1 MAGKA
6 RYSDEELEE
15 FKVIL
20 NKKMEDALTDFK
32 HFQGQ
37 LDHSD
42 ENSGT
47 TTEGTVDLMEDG
59 ANSLSREKMAELAG
73 RQRKFI
79 QNLKAALVR
88 VENKTYGVCRDTGK
102 LISKERLK
110 IVPHTTL
117 SIEAKNAQSES

>member
-1 MAGKA
+1 MASE
-6 RYSDEELEE
+6 RYSDSDLAE
-15 FKVIL
+15 FKEIIS
-20 NKKMEDALTDFK
+20 KKLLDAETDFK

-47 TTEGTVDLMEDG
+47 TTGGTTDLMEDG
-59 ANSLSREKMAELAG
+59 ANSLSREKMAELAS

-88 VENKTYGVCRDTGK
+88 IENKSYGICRDTGK
-102 LISKERLK
+102 LISKGRLK

-117 SIEAKNAQSES
+117 SIEAKNAQNKD

>member
-1 MAGKA
+1 MANE
-6 RYSDEELEE
+6 RYSDADLAE
-15 FKVIL
+15 FKEIID
-20 NKKMEDALTDFK
+20 KKLADAETDFR

-42 ENSGT
+42 ENAGT
-47 TTEGTVDLMEDG
+47 TTEGTTDLMEDG
-59 ANSLSREKMAELAG
+59 ATSLSREKMAELAS

-88 VENKTYGVCRDTGK
+88 IENKSYGICRDTGK
-102 LISKERLK
+102 LISKGRLK

-117 SIEAKNAQSES
+117 SIDAKNAQNKD

>member
-1 MAGKA
+1 MSNT
-6 RYSDEELEE
+6 RYSDADLAE
-15 FKVIL
+15 FKEIIE
-20 NKKMEDALTDFK
+20 KKLADAQTDFK

-47 TTEGTVDLMEDG
+47 TNEATHDLMEDG
-59 ANSLSREKMAELAG
+59 ANSLSREKMAELAS

-88 VENKTYGVCRDTGK
+88 IENKSYGICRETGK
-102 LISKERLK
+102 LISKGRLK

-117 SIEAKNAQSES
+117 SIEAKNAQNNN

>member
-1 MAGKA
+1 METKA
-6 RYSDEELEE
+6 RYSDKELEE
-15 FKVIL
+15 FKAIL
-20 NKKMEDALTDFK
+20 NQKIADAMIDFK

-47 TTEGTVDLMEDG
+47 TTEGTVDLLEDG
-59 ANSLSREKMAELAG
+59 ANSLSREKMAELAN

-79 QNLKAALVR
+79 QQLKAALVR
-88 VENKTYGVCRDTGK
+88 VENKTYGICRETGK

>member
-1 MAGKA
+1 MANT
-6 RYSDEELEE
+6 RYSDADLAE
-15 FKVIL
+15 FKAIIDTKL
-20 NKKMEDALTDFK
+20 NDAETDFK

-47 TTEGTVDLMEDG
+47 TNEGTTDLMEDG
-59 ANSLSREKMAELAG
+59 ANSVSREKMAELAS

-88 VENKTYGVCRDTGK
+88 IENKSYGICRDTGK
-102 LISKERLK
+102 LISKGRLK

-117 SIEAKNAQSES
+117 SIDAKNAQNKD